1 MKKSFVALFVLTLS
15 LSAFAQNESEHL
27 KFMGIPIDGTMK
39 SFINKLLEKELQY
52 VTTLDDGSVV
62 LTGRFSGNND
72 CLFYVYPVQNQDKVC
87 QVGVIIRTLDS
98 WFTLSTTY
106 YKLKNNLIL
115 KYCEP
120 EVCVEEFQ
128 GYTPDDDGSKM
139 TAVKLD
145 RCKYVSIF
153 NVLGGQILLMIN
165 HQSEIGCSVMLVY
178 KDAINGGLND
188 TQAIDDL

>member
-72 CLFYVYPVQNQDKVC
+72 CLFYVYPVQNQDKVR

-98 WFTLSTTY
+98 WLTLSTTY
-106 YKLKNNLIL
+106 YKLKNNLI
-115 KYCEP
+115 
-120 EVCVEEFQ
+120 
-128 GYTPDDDGSKM
+128 
-139 TAVKLD
+139 
-145 RCKYVSIF
+145 
-153 NVLGGQILLMIN
+153 
-165 HQSEIGCSVMLVY
+165 
-178 KDAINGGLND
+178 
-188 TQAIDDL
+188 